1 MSDPT
6 PLLVSKIRS
15 VSRELVRELGFMNR
29 TVAGTR
35 LSPSAVHTIVEI
47 GANHRL
53 TAKELS
59 EKLLLEKSTI
69 SRLVRSLVESGDI
82 CEQRSQSDGRSKDL
96 VLTEC
101 GRETLTII
109 DHFAKRQVVDA
120 IAPLNDRSRAHI
132 LKGIADYAS
141 ALRAARSGDIARQS
155 APDFSL
161 KQGYTPRLLGRMVDM
176 HAACYENLVASGPTF
191 EAKVAAES
199 AAFAQ
204 RIANPQNE
212 IWYAMVSDEIVGT
225 IAVDGEA
232 LESGQGLL
240 RWFIVEDGFREAGI
254 GSTLIAHALAFC
266 DECQFSEV
274 HLWTFAGLDAAR
286 KLYERHGFTLAE
298 ERPGERWGAAVLE
311 QRFVRTSQ
319 AESLRTG
326 NPLS

>member
-1 MSDPT
+1 MPNPT

-15 VSRELVRELGFMNR
+15 ASRELVRELGFMNR

-47 GANHRL
+47 GAVHRL

-82 CEQRSQSDGRSKDL
+82 REQRSRSDGRSKDL
-96 VLTEC
+96 VLTER
-101 GRETLTII
+101 GRETLATI

-120 IAPLNDRSRAHI
+120 IAPLNDRSRSHI
-132 LKGIADYAS
+132 LEGIADYAS
-141 ALRAARSGDIARQS
+141 ALRVARSGDIARPTAS
-155 APDFSL
+155 EFSL
-161 KQGYTPRLLGRMVDM
+161 KQGYTPRLFGRMVDM

-204 RIANPQNE
+204 RIAHPENE
-212 IWYAMVSDEIVGT
+212 IWYAEVADEIVGT

-232 LESGQGLL
+232 LEPGQALL
-240 RWFIVEDGFREAGI
+240 RWFIVEDGCREAGI
-254 GSTLIAHALAFC
+254 GRALIAHALAFC
-266 DECQFSEV
+266 DERRFGEV

-286 KLYERHGFTLAE
+286 KLYEEHGFSLAE
-298 ERPGERWGAAVLE
+298 ETPGERWGATVLE

-319 AESLRTG
+319 AENFGTN

>member
-6 PLLVSKIRS
+6 PLLVSEIRS
-15 VSRELVRELGFMNR
+15 ASRALVRELGFMNR

-47 GANHRL
+47 GAAIRL

-82 CEQRSQSDGRSKDL
+82 REQRSQSDGRSKDL
-96 VLTEC
+96 VLTQR
-101 GRETLTII
+101 GRETLATI
-109 DHFAKRQVVDA
+109 DHFATRQVVDA

-132 LKGIADYAS
+132 LKGIADYSS
-141 ALRAARSGDIARQS
+141 ALRAARSGEIAWPT
-155 APDFSL
+155 APEFSF
-161 KQGYTPRLLGRMVDM
+161 KQGYTPRLFGRLVDM
-176 HAACYENLVASGPTF
+176 HAACYENLVSSGPTF

-204 RIANPQNE
+204 RIAHPENE
-212 IWYAMVSDEIVGT
+212 IWYAEFAEEIVGT

-232 LESGQGLL
+232 PESGQALL
-240 RWFIVEDGFREAGI
+240 RWFIVEDGYRDVGI
-254 GSTLIAHALAFC
+254 GRTLIAHALAFC
-266 DECQFSEV
+266 DERQFGEV

-286 KLYERHGFTLAE
+286 KLYEEHGFSLAE
-298 ERPGERWGAAVLE
+298 ETPGERWGATVLE

-319 AESLRTG
+319 ADKSRTS
-326 NPLS
+326 NPPS